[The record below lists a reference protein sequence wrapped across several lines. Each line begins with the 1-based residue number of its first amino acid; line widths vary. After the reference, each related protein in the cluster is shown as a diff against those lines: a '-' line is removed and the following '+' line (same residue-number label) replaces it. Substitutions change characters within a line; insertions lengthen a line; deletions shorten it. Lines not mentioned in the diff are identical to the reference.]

1 MLSEGERSSYLLAE
15 ERVVRELRRHP
26 AVLVRPSAETLGGVI
41 LAGIVGRAV
50 GDTTL
55 GYVLWGLV
63 IFLYL
68 RLFYRIGSWLAERIF
83 LTDRRLF
90 VTSGLA
96 TRRVAA
102 IPVAKLTDVTF
113 ERSPLGRMLGYGKL
127 IVESAG
133 QNQAVESIGYIPA
146 PDDFYQAMSSVVFTQ
161 RHRS

>member
-1 MLSEGERSSYLLAE
+1 MLFEGERSSYLLDE

-41 LAGIVGRAV
+41 LAGIVGRAL
-50 GDTTL
+50 GATIL
-55 GYVLWGLV
+55 GYLLWGLV

-68 RLFYRIGSWLAERIF
+68 RLFYRIGSWLVERIF

-90 VTSGLA
+90 LTSGLA

-102 IPVAKLTDVTF
+102 IPVSKLTDVTF
-113 ERSPLGRMLGYGKL
+113 ERSPLGRILGYGKL

-133 QNQAVESIGYIPA
+133 QNQAVETITYIPT
-146 PDDFYQAMSSVVFTQ
+146 PEDFYQAVSSVVFGS
-161 RHRS
+161 RHRG